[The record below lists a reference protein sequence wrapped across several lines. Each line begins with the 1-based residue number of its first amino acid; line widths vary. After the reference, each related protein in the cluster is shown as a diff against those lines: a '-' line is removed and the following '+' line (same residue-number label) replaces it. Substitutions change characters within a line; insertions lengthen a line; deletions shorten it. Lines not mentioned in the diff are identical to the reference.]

1 MGAKSQFTK
10 EQIDLLESKSAF
22 SVGLAH
28 VYNHGHWQHHAW
40 EDYRLIKLTK
50 SKATLQLIEDKKEIL
65 TVNRQDLDDD
75 FIRLK

>member
-1 MGAKSQFTK
+1 MATKSQFTK
-10 EQIDLLESKSAF
+10 KQIDLLESKSIF

-28 VYNHGHWQHHAW
+28 VHNHGHWQHHSW
-40 EDYRLIKLTK
+40 EDYKLIKLTK
-50 SKATLQLIEDKKEIL
+50 SKATFQLIEDKNEIL